1 MWAAPRGGHNGAVD
15 PLSVALLLM
24 AVVGAVI
31 VVARIAEPTGLP
43 VPLVLL
49 AVGVLASFLPFVP
62 EVGMSPEL
70 VLFGLLP
77 PLLYAA
83 AISTS
88 LIDIRR
94 NTVPI
99 LSLSV
104 GLVLFTALGVAF
116 VTRWLVPDIPF
127 AVAFALGAVVA
138 PPDAVAATAVARRIG
153 LPRRT
158 TTILEGESLLNDA
171 TALVSLRTALAA
183 AGLAT
188 HGAAIEH
195 VTTSSVL
202 VAFTWAVVGGVGIG
216 FGAFALIGLVR
227 KHLTSAAADTA
238 LSWIAPFVAFVPAE
252 KLSASGVLAVVTAG
266 LLLAHR
272 APLLQSAASRLSE
285 RTNWAS
291 LTFVLE
297 NTVFL
302 LIGLQMYGIVKEV
315 NEGRLAMGRTLVLA
329 GVVLLT
335 CLVLRPLWLVPFTW
349 LAARRDED
357 PSARLKTGLVTSW
370 AGMRGVVTLAA
381 ALTLP
386 EGTTHRESLVM
397 VALVVTVGTLALQSL
412 TLPSLARSLD
422 VRGPD
427 PREDALVEATVVGAS
442 TGAGLRAIEDH
453 PQADADTVAEIRTQA
468 TRRVNRIWERLGA
481 YGESESETPSQA
493 YRRVRLTMIEA
504 ERQEILK
511 MRETSDVDQHVLAGI
526 LNAMDA
532 EEAALTYGVEK
543 EVRIVGAVPLRPP
556 PAAADPCD
564 HLAHE
569 PASIVPRTPEGCEE
583 CLQMGSSWVH
593 LRLCTQCGHVG
604 CCDSSPN
611 RHADAH
617 FHETDHPVM
626 RSLEPGE
633 AWRWCFVDEVL
644 G

>member
-1 MWAAPRGGHNGAVD
+1 
-15 PLSVALLLM
+15 M

-62 EVGMSPEL
+62 DVGMSPDL

-104 GLVLFTALGVAF
+104 GLVLFTALGVAL

-183 AGLAT
+183 AGLST
-188 HGAAIEH
+188 HGVEIEK

-202 VAFTWAVVGGVGIG
+202 GNFAWAVVGGVGIG
-216 FGAFALIGLVR
+216 FAAFVLIGLVR

-252 KLSASGVLAVVTAG
+252 KVHASGVLSVVTAG
-266 LLLAHR
+266 LLLAHK

-302 LIGLQMYGIVKEV
+302 LIGLQMYGIVRAV
-315 NEGRLAMGRTLVLA
+315 NEGEVTMGRTLVLA
-329 GVVLLT
+329 GVVLLA
-335 CLVLRPLWLVPFTW
+335 CLVLRPVWLVPFTW
-349 LAARRDED
+349 LVARRDHD
-357 PSARLKTGLVTSW
+357 NRTARMKAGLVSAW

-386 EGTTHRESLVM
+386 EDTTYRDSLVM

-412 TLPSLARSLD
+412 TLPALARALD

-427 PREDALVEATVVGAS
+427 PREDALIEATVVGAS

-453 PQADADTVAEIRTQA
+453 PHADDDTVNEIRTQA

-481 YGESESETPSQA
+481 YGESEVETPSQA
-493 YRRVRLTMIEA
+493 YRRVRLRMIEA
-504 ERQEILK
+504 EREEILK
-511 MRETSDVDQHVLAGI
+511 MRETADVDQHVLAGI

-532 EEAALTYGVEK
+532 EEAALTYGIEK
-543 EVRIVGAVPLRPP
+543 EGRVVGARPLRPP
-556 PAAADPCD
+556 NAATQPCE
-564 HLAHE
+564 HLRDE
-569 PASIVPRTPEGCEE
+569 PDCTVPKTPEGCEE
-583 CLQMGSSWVH
+583 CLEMGSTWVH

-617 FHETDHPVM
+617 FRETDHPVM